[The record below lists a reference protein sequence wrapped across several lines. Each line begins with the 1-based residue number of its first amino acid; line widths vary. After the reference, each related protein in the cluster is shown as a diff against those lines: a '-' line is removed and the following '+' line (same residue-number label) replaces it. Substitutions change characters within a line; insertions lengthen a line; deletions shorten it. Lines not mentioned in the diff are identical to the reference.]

1 MIYNINDL
9 NISNEISS
17 LKSACSILQ
26 EACLSKDRDQINRA
40 YNYATGLPIIG
51 LRQRIQFETQSLFYS
66 ISPNISVYAVA
77 IDNVD
82 PQQLELNINGC
93 FNALKVEIELREL
106 YRNNNSY
113 AQRQLSQ
120 RIHAFHPS
128 DVINYTPNGVLK
140 VADLLSVLK
149 YASSI
154 AEAID
159 PQNEDYARATATI
172 TVCQAVDAILNNKTY
187 DNPINKLMHLMT
199 SFLCTTVKSS
209 ISDPKLKQGI
219 TISSIAVDLAIDFFC
234 KK

>member
-1 MIYNINDL
+1 MSQNELLKPFFIIRYILIAYNLVSLHRNIKGIYIMIYNINDL

-17 LKSACSILQ
+17 LKSACFILQ

-51 LRQRIQFETQSLFYS
+51 LRQRIQFETQRLFYS

-113 AQRQLSQ
+113 AQRQLSNE
-120 RIHAFHPS
+120 S
-128 DVINYTPNGVLK
+128 T
-140 VADLLSVLK
+140 LS
-149 YASSI
+149 I
-154 AEAID
+154 R
-159 PQNEDYARATATI
+159 Q
-172 TVCQAVDAILNNKTY
+172 
-187 DNPINKLMHLMT
+187 M
-199 SFLCTTVKSS
+199 
-209 ISDPKLKQGI
+209 
-219 TISSIAVDLAIDFFC
+219 
-234 KK
+234 

>member
-17 LKSACSILQ
+17 LKYAHSILQ
-26 EACLSKDRDQINRA
+26 EAYLSKDRDQINRA

-51 LRQRIQFETQSLFYS
+51 LRQRIQFETQKLFYS
-66 ISPNISVYAVA
+66 ISPNVSIYPVA
-77 IDNVD
+77 IDNLD
-82 PQQLELNINGC
+82 QQQLELNINGC
-93 FNALKVEIELREL
+93 FNALKTEIELREL
-106 YRNNNSY
+106 YKNNNSY
-113 AQRQLSQ
+113 AQRQLTQ
-120 RIHAFHPS
+120 PTHVFHPL
-128 DVINYTPNGVLK
+128 DIINYTPNGNLK

-154 AEAID
+154 AEVID

-172 TVCQAVDAILNNKTY
+172 TVCQVMDAILNNKPN
-187 DNPINKLMHLMT
+187 DKPINKLMHLMT